1 MRAIVFNDFYDFFIQ
16 NTPTFGG
23 IDDKK
28 HAFMFFSGIKGLKD
42 ISVADIIDET
52 YPLWDSVESSLNC

>member
-52 YPLWDSVESSLNC
+52 YPL